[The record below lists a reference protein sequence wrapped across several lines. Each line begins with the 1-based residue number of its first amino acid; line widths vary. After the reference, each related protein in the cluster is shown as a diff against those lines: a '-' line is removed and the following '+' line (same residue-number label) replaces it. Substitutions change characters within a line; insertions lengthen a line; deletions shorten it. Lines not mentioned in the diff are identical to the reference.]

1 MNMTPFDKFLQLLV
15 KGWRLDIVVLGKAGA
30 LLLLFI
36 YFMFSL
42 VVVRQVDLMA
52 KTIHTQLD
60 KPLKIAAYCLTI
72 LAAGAFILGL
82 IVL

>member
-1 MNMTPFDKFLQLLV
+1 MTPFDNFLQLLV
-15 KGWRLDIVVLGKAGA
+15 KGWRLDVLILGKAGA

-42 VVVRQVDLMA
+42 VVVRQVDLME

-60 KPLKIAAYCLTI
+60 KPLKIAAYFLTI
-72 LAAGAFILGL
+72 LAAGALILGICIL
-82 IVL
+82 

>member
-1 MNMTPFDKFLQLLV
+1 MTPFDKFIQLLV
-15 KGWRLDIVVLGKAGA
+15 FNWRIDVVILGKLGM
-30 LLLLFI
+30 LLLLFL
-36 YFMFSL
+36 FFVFSL

-60 KPLKIAAYCLTI
+60 RPLKIAAYLLI
-72 LAAGAFILGL
+72 VLAAGAFILGL

>member
-1 MNMTPFDKFLQLLV
+1 MTPFDKFLQLLV
-15 KGWRLDIVVLGKAGA
+15 SGWRLDVVILGKIGA
-30 LLLLFI
+30 LILLLIFLI
-36 YFMFSL
+36 FSL

-60 KPLKIAAYCLTI
+60 KPLKIAAYLLTI

-82 IVL
+82 CIL

>member
-1 MNMTPFDKFLQLLV
+1 MTPFDKFLQFLV
-15 KGWRLDIVVLGKAGA
+15 KGWRLDVIILGKIGA

-42 VVVRQVDLMA
+42 VVIRQVDLMA

-60 KPLKIAAYCLTI
+60 RPLKIAAYLLTI
-72 LAAGAFILGL
+72 IAAGAFILGIWIL
-82 IVL
+82 